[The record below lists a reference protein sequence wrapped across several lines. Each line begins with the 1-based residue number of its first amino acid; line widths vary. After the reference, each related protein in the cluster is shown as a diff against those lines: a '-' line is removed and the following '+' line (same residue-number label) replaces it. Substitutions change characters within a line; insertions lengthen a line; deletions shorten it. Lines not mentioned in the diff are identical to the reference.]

1 MIPDTLLI
9 LFIEFEITSLSLAPI
24 GGNFVAEEFK
34 NSFNFS
40 FLSLKQEYL
49 KKKIILLSLI

>member
-1 MIPDTLLI
+1 MISNAFLR
-9 LFIEFEITSLSLAPI
+9 LFVGFEITSLSLAPI